1 MSKLRTKDLFSG
13 QTTTPAALNELPI
26 GKWFLAF
33 MLLLAFVYDIVTNIA
48 WTLGSAGQGTLALA
62 CALVGFGVF
71 LSLSELWANIVL
83 EWAKAQKGH
92 NVTGP
97 LMWLLFLLTLACIG
111 IDLYASVRP
120 ITDAISAN
128 AAPVDGVLWGIVALT
143 FSLLSSAA
151 QVFLLPTLR
160 QLFE

>member
-1 MSKLRTKDLFSG
+1 MARLRKDLFSG
-13 QTTTPAALNELPI
+13 QTTTPMAMNELPI
-26 GKWFLAF
+26 GKWFLAM
-33 MLLLAFVYDIVTNIA
+33 MLLLAFVYDFITNVA
-48 WTLGSAGQGTLALA
+48 WTLGSAGSGTLALA
-62 CALVGFGVF
+62 CALVGFGLF
-71 LSLSELWANIVL
+71 LSLSELWANIAL
-83 EWAKAQKGH
+83 DWAKAQKGH
-92 NVTGP
+92 NVAGP
-97 LMWLLFLLTLACIG
+97 LMWLLFLFTLACVG

-128 AAPVDGVLWGIVALT
+128 AAPLDEVLWTIVALT